1 MSKLKAIS
9 GLYKLLSTSAYTA
22 LVLLL
27 FVPTCVSAQSQVQ
40 SGSISQGFVTDES
53 KVAEGAL
60 MSLRSDNAGSVELAG
75 ASSTESLV
83 GVVSSNSLV
92 ELGGDGNVRVITS
105 GTAYALVS
113 DIAGDIRTGDKITTS
128 PILGVGKKAS
138 GGTVVIGTAL
148 ADFTSISTTQHS
160 ITDASGT
167 ARTVKIG
174 LLPTQVDVSFYAA
187 TGAQGFVPTFLQE
200 FANSVAGKQ
209 VGVVQLFISILVL
222 LLAFVSVG
230 VLLYGSVKSSI
241 ISIGRNPLSEHY
253 VRKGLWQAS
262 FAVMGILAA
271 AITIVLLV
279 LRI

>member
-1 MSKLKAIS
+1 MKKLKATRS
-9 GLYKLLSTSAYTA
+9 LYKLLSASAKAA

-27 FVPTCVSAQSQVQ
+27 LMPSIAHAQSQVQ

-53 KVAEGAL
+53 KIAEGAL
-60 MSLRSDNAGSVELAG
+60 MSLRSQNPGSVELASADS
-75 ASSTESLV
+75 ASQLV
-83 GVVSSNSLV
+83 GVVGSNPLV
-92 ELGGDGNVRVITS
+92 ELGSEGNVRVITG

-113 DIAGDIRTGDKITTS
+113 DIAGDVKTGDKITAS
-128 PILGVGKKAS
+128 PILGIGKKATS
-138 GGTVVIGTAL
+138 GTTVVGTAL
-148 ADFTSISTTQHS
+148 ADLSSVSTTQHF
-160 ITDASGT
+160 IADSGG
-167 ARTVKIG
+167 AVRTVNIG
-174 LLPTQVDVSFYAA
+174 LLPTQIDVSFHG
-187 TGAQGFVPTFLQE
+187 TSNAQSFVPTYLQE

-209 VGVVQLFISILVL
+209 VGMVQLFISILVL
-222 LLAFVSVG
+222 ILAFVSVG

-262 FAVMGILAA
+262 FAVLGILAA